1 MSPKQEEISMHETSR
16 KQDRKYIPE
25 LAVCS
30 VLVLLSLWGMAWYE
44 TSGLLKHDID
54 GLLLVSI
61 CLLIGTIFSA
71 QFVQIVR
78 SAEWIKFPGRH
89 RAKDFVLSTS
99 LEQAHPVHAGE
110 QLTGRTK

>member
-1 MSPKQEEISMHETSR
+1 MHEASR
-16 KQDRKYIPE
+16 KEDRNYIPE

-61 CLLIGTIFSA
+61 CLLIGTIFSV
-71 QFVQIVR
+71 QFVLIAR
-78 SAEWIKFPGRH
+78 NAEWIKFPGRH
-89 RAKDFVLSTS
+89 RTKAAALSST
-99 LEQAHPVHAGE
+99 LQQAHPMHAGDNWP
-110 QLTGRTK
+110 GRLK

>member
-1 MSPKQEEISMHETSR
+1 MDETSQ
-16 KQDRKYIPE
+16 KQDCKYIPE

-78 SAEWIKFPGRH
+78 SAEWIKFPGRY
-89 RAKDFVLSTS
+89 RAEDIIVSST
-99 LEQAHPVHAGE
+99 LEQAHPIHAGE
-110 QLTGRTK
+110 PLTGGTK

>member
-1 MSPKQEEISMHETSR
+1 MHQTSR
-16 KQDRKYIPE
+16 KQDRNYIPD

-30 VLVLLSLWGMAWYE
+30 VLVLLSLRGMVWYE

-54 GLLLVSI
+54 GLLLMSI
-61 CLLIGTIFSA
+61 CLLIGTMFSV

-110 QLTGRTK
+110 QSTGRTK